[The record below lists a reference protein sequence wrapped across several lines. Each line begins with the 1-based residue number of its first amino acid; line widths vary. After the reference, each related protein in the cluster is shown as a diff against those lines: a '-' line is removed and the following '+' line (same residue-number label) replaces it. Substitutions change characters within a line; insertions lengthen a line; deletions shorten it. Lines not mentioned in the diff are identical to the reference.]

1 MDSWW
6 ELGEWRGY
14 EGNELGLHRIT
25 CPFCMENGNFTISNH
40 SEKRKPNSNK
50 KLSFDTLECQN
61 CRGYVLCLWSAG
73 NAGDLHDFR
82 VLPWPIRLT
91 NHPEHW
97 PNDVG
102 RYWIQ
107 AHRNLTD
114 ENWDAASLMARSALQ
129 IALRNNGAEGRN
141 LRQEIDRLAENGTL
155 PPLMQ
160 EWSHNIRELGNEA
173 AHPQPNQAETNPND
187 AHDIVNFLDFLLKY
201 LYDLPHQ
208 IEEYRNRRE

>member
-6 ELGEWRGY
+6 NLGEWRGF
-14 EGNELGLHRIT
+14 EGSDLALHRIT
-25 CPFCMENGNFTISNH
+25 CPFCMERGNFSVSNH
-40 SEKRKPNSNK
+40 TEKRKPNSNK
-50 KLSFDTLECQN
+50 ILNFDTLECQN

-73 NAGDLHDFR
+73 NTGDLHEYR
-82 VLPWPIRLT
+82 VLPWPLHLT
-91 NHPEHW
+91 DHPEHW
-97 PNDVG
+97 PNDIG

-141 LRQEIDRLAENGTL
+141 LRQEIESLAQNGTL
-155 PPLMQ
+155 PPIMT

-173 AHPQPNQAETNPND
+173 AHPKPEQAATNPND